1 MWNYNSPHKILF
13 GEGVVS
19 KLPTLLEEAGYER
32 VVLFSRNPARLS
44 ETARRAVEAAGERIV
59 ERIEGI
65 APEPDTRDIAA
76 TAEKLRNIPFDAAVA
91 IGGGSVIDTAKAVSA
106 VCANGCGI
114 EDLAEGRTG
123 FHAAI
128 PLIAVP
134 TTSGTGSEVTRAAAL
149 THNGNKQPIF
159 DDTLYPAI
167 SLIDPELTY
176 SCPASVTA
184 SCGLD
189 VLSHAAESLMH
200 RQANPVSESLA
211 KEAIRRCFAGLERCC
226 ADPGDREAR
235 RFMSEA
241 SMLAGMAIAASGCTA
256 SHACSYLLSSQYR
269 IPHGEAC
276 AFTLDKLIRLCLR
289 HDGRFHAVAS
299 ELGMADGWALAD
311 RVENLKAAVGLRKT
325 LTEMGIPKEDRERL
339 IEAGYASKV
348 LKNHYFEITKA
359 DVETLFEE

>member
-1 MWNYNSPHKILF
+1 MWNYNSLHKIIF

-44 ETARRAVEAAGERIV
+44 ETARRAVEAAGGRFV

-76 TAEKLRNIPFDAAVA
+76 TAERLRSIPFDAAVA
-91 IGGGSVIDTAKAVSA
+91 IGGGSMIDTAKAVAA

-114 EDLAEGRTG
+114 EDLVEGRTG

-134 TTSGTGSEVTRAAAL
+134 TTSGTGSEVTRAASL

-211 KEAIRRCFAGLERCC
+211 KEAIRRCLAGLERCC
-226 ADPGDREAR
+226 ADPCDREAR

-241 SMLAGMAIAASGCTA
+241 SMLAGMAIAASG
-256 SHACSYLLSSQYR
+256 
-269 IPHGEAC
+269 
-276 AFTLDKLIRLCLR
+276 RLCLR
-289 HDGRFHAVAS
+289 HDGRLHAVAS
-299 ELGMADGWALAD
+299 ELGMADGWTLAD

-325 LTEMGIPKEDRERL
+325 LAEMGIPEEDRGRL
-339 IEAGYASKV
+339 IEAGYTSKV
-348 LKNHYFEITKA
+348 LKNHYFEITRA
-359 DVETLFEE
+359 DVEYLFEE